1 MCVISATRERLSN
14 EITPVDAEHSATFM
28 LRLDYAA
35 AHAID
40 LDLSTSS
47 YTRANSDGESWLKVN
62 LDEVHCIHQ
71 VIRYSEGKPASTW
84 TCTSTD
90 CSTCEPDTDYFCRER
105 SVTVTAEKTEHSLPL
120 IPDCKYG
127 DNVKLVDPNGYDFY
141 VDEIAIIGKQGEIKY
156 W

>member
-1 MCVISATRERLSN
+1 MRIISATRERLSN
-14 EITPVDAEHSATFM
+14 EIIPVDAEHSATFEDNE
-28 LRLDYAA
+28 DYAA

-71 VIRYSEGKPASTW
+71 VIRYDGGKPHNIW

-90 CSTCEPDTDYFCRER
+90 CSSCEPEDGYYCPNTGL
-105 SVTVTAEKTEHSLPL
+105 TITAEKANDLPL
-120 IPDCKYG
+120 IADCMNGDTVKLQENYG
-127 DNVKLVDPNGYDFY
+127 DEFP
-141 VDEIAIIGKQGEIKY
+141 VDEIVIIGKQGEIRY